1 MKYEWR
7 RQEKQLYGVK
17 TTPVLVYG
25 SDTKLHHDKR

>member
-7 RQEKQLYGVK
+7 RQEKQLYGAK
-17 TTPVLVYG
+17 NNPGLGDG